1 VDDAGL
7 AGATPERTTIEDIP
21 EALRENN
28 VQVTVSGPRPS
39 RAWMPI
45 VWGVVGLAI
54 ALLLGLIFNRQP
66 TLTDDPLSAGF
77 APVIE
82 TVRRQAAYAGVPLPA
97 RSLGSDALLGHLP
110 YQEADA
116 SSLRSVVADKSV
128 MLRRAAAERFME
140 MVEAARRDR
149 VYLRPISGFRTTDQQ
164 EYVFFS
170 LKAEQGERTTQRAE
184 VSAPPG
190 YSEHHTGYAVDI
202 GDRDQTDI
210 DLDERFDKTDAFRW
224 LQKNAGYYSFE
235 MSFPRDNP
243 QGIQYEPW
251 HWRFVGD
258 RDSLETFY
266 KARSLSQTNQP

>member
-1 VDDAGL
+1 MNNAGL
-7 AGATPERTTIEDIP
+7 SGDTPERAISEDIP
-21 EALRENN
+21 EALRETAP
-28 VQVTVSGPRPS
+28 QTVSPVLRTN

-45 VWGVVGLAI
+45 LWGVSGLMI
-54 ALLLGLIFNRQP
+54 ALLMGLVMNRQP
-66 TLTDDPLSAGF
+66 ELTTLSPAF
-77 APVIE
+77 AP
-82 TVRRQAAYAGVPLPA
+82 TVDIVREQVATAGIPLAA
-97 RSLGSDALLGHLP
+97 RSLSPDALLGHLP
-110 YQEADA
+110 YEEAPA
-116 SSLRSVVADKSV
+116 NTLRPIVADRSITLKQ
-128 MLRRAAAERFME
+128 AAATRWME
-140 MVEAARRDR
+140 MVEAARRDGVR
-149 VYLRPISGFRTTDQQ
+149 LRPISGFRTVDQQ

-170 LKAEQGERTTQRAE
+170 LKAEQGERATQRAE

-202 GDRDQTDI
+202 GDTEKPET
-210 DLDERFDKTDAFRW
+210 DLDETFETTKAFRW

-266 KARSLSQTNQP
+266 KARSIHQTDKP